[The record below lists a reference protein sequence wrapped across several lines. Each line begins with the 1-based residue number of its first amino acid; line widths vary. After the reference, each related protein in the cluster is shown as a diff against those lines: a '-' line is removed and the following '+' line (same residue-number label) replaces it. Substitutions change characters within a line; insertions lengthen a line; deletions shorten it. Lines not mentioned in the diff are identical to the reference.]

1 MKLSPTLAAATA
13 ISFALGFPFGT
24 LAVPASTPATVM
36 LVRFTV
42 SAVIIG
48 AIAAAMKLPW
58 PRGWQAYHAAIVGI
72 VSQGFQFLGVYIAL
86 DHGVPPAIAALIVAM
101 NPVLTAVV
109 ATKIL
114 GEALS
119 ARRVLALVIGIA
131 AIFCAFAERL
141 FGVGAV
147 PAAALWAIV
156 GLAGISLGGIYQQRY
171 LHSGHSMTNY
181 SIGVAAALVPA
192 GVLALFTGV
201 EVSDWQTFG
210 VNTALIVLFNGLI
223 SSVLY
228 MMCIKQG
235 GAAATS
241 MLFGVIPSIAAVA
254 SWIMLGQRLDVGVA
268 AGLLLGALSCYLGYT
283 QSRRKRA
290 SGVIVEEPVD
300 SESGGAEGQEAAG

>member
-58 PRGWQAYHAAIVGI
+58 PHGRQAYHAAIVGI

-119 ARRVLALVIGIA
+119 ARRVLALAIGIA

-254 SWIMLGQRLDVGVA
+254 SWIMLGQRLDVGIV

-283 QSRRKRA
+283 QSRRKRS

-300 SESGGAEGQEAAG
+300 SESGGAEGRETAG

>member
-36 LVRFTV
+36 LVRFTI

-147 PAAALWAIV
+147 PVAALWAIV

-254 SWIMLGQRLDVGVA
+254 SWIMLGQRLDVGIV

-300 SESGGAEGQEAAG
+300 SESGGAEGREAAG